1 MNLSIENARR
11 VSSIINE
18 GQSIMKFHSTRVKR
32 RFENFEREGKKI
44 TKDWESECHYITWY
58 QHWMLED
65 SGKGFQ
71 NSEGK

>member
-1 MNLSIENARR
+1 M
-11 VSSIINE
+11 
-18 GQSIMKFHSTRVKR
+18 GVKK
-32 RFENFEREGKKI
+32 RFENFQREGKKI
-44 TKDWESECHYITWY
+44 TKDWESECHYIARY